1 MRVYELA
8 KELGKQTT
16 AFREL
21 LEKELDLTF
30 PSHMSALKES
40 DVKLIREYFVEQT
53 NKKSDKKETNKKEK
67 QKVNKTEKH
76 NSRHEEQEDNVG
88 HKPHM
93 DKKRKR
99 NSMCRPIS

>member
-40 DVKLIREYFVEQT
+40 DVKLIREYFVAQT
-53 NKKSDKKETNKKEK
+53 N
-67 QKVNKTEKH
+67 
-76 NSRHEEQEDNVG
+76 
-88 HKPHM
+88 
-93 DKKRKR
+93 
-99 NSMCRPIS
+99 